1 MNNAQ
6 LIEDLIAEDNTVTIK
21 DYLELLKDIKEIE
34 STIQYGIQDRTD
46 IYYVCQSLQCGG
58 KTHNSTTSIGVI

>member
-46 IYYVCQSLQCGG
+46 IYYVRQSLQCRSEAHN
-58 KTHNSTTSIGVI
+58 KTASVGHV